1 MFLCGEIV
9 GWGRCCNG
17 ILWGFWRYAVR
28 RCLFALQLMFF
39 ILKNRWDNL
48 RINQKNAKFA
58 HALYEMKTIA
68 FILINSF
75 PAASVVIGAVLLL
88 CVVVLAVLFV
98 LKVREVA
105 VLKKEVFELRDTMRM
120 MRYEEISLSRML
132 HTANKYVGPVEESDG
147 EVGEPVAEEAGEM
160 VVEAAA
166 GEVAE
171 EVAEE
176 PAEES
181 IEETIEESAVEST
194 EEPVGEEAEEI
205 VEAEEAEESA
215 EEQEEEAEAEDAE
228 KPAEE
233 LTEEP
238 AAEPVVIE
246 EVDET
251 IEPAAQEEDP
261 EPVVE
266 LEPEPAA
273 EENPAVEEEPADEPV
288 EVAEE
293 PSAPQMHKQPI
304 NERRPAIPVDLF
316 SAWFAENE
324 DTPIEEPAAAS
335 FDESAEPVKTKSLA
349 DVVSEV
355 IPSEAPSEVPA
366 VEVEE
371 AFAEAYSAQEG
382 ELEATVDATADVELS
397 KEDERF
403 CRKLERIVSTRL
415 RNPNLNIDIIAAQ
428 FGIGRTNFYRKVR
441 ELMGMSPND
450 YLRKCRM
457 ERAAELLRTTEQPVS
472 DVCAQ
477 VGMPDAQYFSRVF
490 KTHFGVTPSAYR
502 ENNNQ

>member
-1 MFLCGEIV
+1 
-9 GWGRCCNG
+9 
-17 ILWGFWRYAVR
+17 
-28 RCLFALQLMFF
+28 
-39 ILKNRWDNL
+39 
-48 RINQKNAKFA
+48 
-58 HALYEMKTIA
+58 MKTIA

-75 PAASVVIGAVLLL
+75 PAASVVIGTVLLL
-88 CVVVLAVLFV
+88 CVVVLAVLLV

-160 VVEAAA
+160 VAEAAA

-205 VEAEEAEESA
+205 V
-215 EEQEEEAEAEDAE
+215 EAEDAE

-273 EENPAVEEEPADEPV
+273 EENPAVEEEPAAEEELADEPV

-293 PSAPQMHKQPI
+293 PSAPQTHKQPI

-324 DTPIEEPAAAS
+324 DAPIEEPAAAS

-349 DVVSEV
+349 DVVSKV

-371 AFAEAYSAQEG
+371 VFAEAYSAQEG
-382 ELEATVDATADVELS
+382 ELEATADATADATAGVELS

-441 ELMGMSPND
+441 ELMGVSPND